1 MFKARSAWFKI
12 FLAMIVAMSLL
23 AGCSAAGSGQP
34 SSAGGYPLVSVSRN
48 SSETSYLYRAANKTV
63 PAVARQLS
71 GQKKPEQVS
80 RTDNRQMFLAYPGEL
95 YNLQKDNK
103 HPADTLIEV
112 SNKAFVQDHYSAS
125 FLKGYLSAVLLDRL
139 FQFGKDAVGGY
150 RGYTG
155 GAGTVQKR
163 TPVYK
168 PATAKDKK
176 IVPPITRQ
184 TTGSIIRRGSTRSS
198 NSLSGTF
205 SRIKSSVSKDIGQ
218 AIHSTENNAGKI
230 FRSNNQGTDRVFPK
244 NSTIR
249 IPKNNSPPK
258 FHTNSFGKILRRSK

>member
-1 MFKARSAWFKI
+1 MVKARSAWLKV
-12 FLAMIVAMSLL
+12 FLAVVVAMSLL
-23 AGCSAAGSGQP
+23 AGCSASGSGQQP
-34 SSAGGYPLVSVSRN
+34 STGDYPLVSVSRN
-48 SSETSYLYRAANKTV
+48 GSETSYLYRAANKTV

-71 GQKKPEQVS
+71 GQKKPAQVS
-80 RTDNRQMFLAYPGEL
+80 RTDSRQMFLVYPGEL

-125 FLKGYLSAVLLDRL
+125 FLKGYLSAVLLDQL
-139 FQFGKDAVGGY
+139 FQLGKQTIGGY

-155 GAGTVQKR
+155 TAQSR
-163 TPVYK
+163 APVYK

-176 IVPPITRQ
+176 IAPPITRQ
-184 TTGSIIRRGSTRSS
+184 TTGSIIRRGSS

-205 SRIKSSVSKDIGQ
+205 SKIKNSVSQDIGQ
-218 AIHSTENNAGKI
+218 AIHSAETNTGKI
-230 FRSNNQGTDRVFPK
+230 FKSNNPGTGRIFPK

-249 IPKNNSPPK
+249 VPKNNSPPK
-258 FHTNSFGKILRRSK
+258 FNAHSFGKIFKRSK